1 MNKNLKM
8 ALIIGG
14 IILVA
19 LIALPL
25 IGDGYGWQGGGWGMM
40 GPGMMGGFGGGWW
53 MVIFM
58 VLIPVLV
65 IWAIV
70 ALVRGT
76 MWSGDQSYREHGE
89 SALEVLRKRY
99 ARGDI
104 SKQEFEEKRRDL
116 E

>member
-1 MNKNLKM
+1 
-8 ALIIGG
+8 
-14 IILVA
+14 
-19 LIALPL
+19 
-25 IGDGYGWQGGGWGMM
+25 MM
-40 GPGMMGGFGGGWW
+40 GPGMMGGFGGAWW
-53 MVIFM
+53 MAILM
-58 VLIPVLV
+58 VLVPVLV

-70 ALVRGT
+70 ALVRGDN
-76 MWSGDQSYREHGE
+76 WSGEHGHYGHGE